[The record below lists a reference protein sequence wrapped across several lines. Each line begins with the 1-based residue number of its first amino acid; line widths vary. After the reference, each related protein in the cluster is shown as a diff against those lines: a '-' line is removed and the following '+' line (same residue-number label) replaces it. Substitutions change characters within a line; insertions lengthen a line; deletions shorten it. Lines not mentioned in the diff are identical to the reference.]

1 MAVIRA
7 VIYVRVSTKPQAGED
22 KISIKDQLRE
32 CRRYI
37 EREGWILAGEF
48 VDPGISAGTIDRPGL
63 KSLFSSL
70 EKIDLVIAWDFER
83 IHREKISVAGYILD
97 TLDENRKQITSIKQP
112 IPVYDPALY
121 DPRENDTPYMLRE
134 MAGFTSGIDNRR
146 RYRTLR
152 KGIQERFRQGYM
164 MKPPPYG
171 YRLAYAVVDGKI
183 VKLPREVVSAEAHV
197 VRRIFREYLAGKS
210 YFAIACGLNA
220 DRIPS
225 RKKP

>member
-70 EKIDLVIAWDFER
+70 EKFDVVIAWDFDR
-83 IHREKISVAGYILD
+83 FYREKISVAGYILD

-146 RYRTLR
+146 RFRTLQ
-152 KGIQERFRQGYM
+152 KGLKERFKQGYM
-164 MKPPPYG
+164 QKSPPLG
-171 YRLAYAVVDGKI
+171 YRLNTIIEDGKVI
-183 VKLPREVVSAEAHV
+183 KLPRVIVPEEART
-197 VRRIFREYLAGKS
+197 VRRIYAEY
-210 YFAIACGLNA
+210 
-220 DRIPS
+220 
-225 RKKP
+225 KKGRS